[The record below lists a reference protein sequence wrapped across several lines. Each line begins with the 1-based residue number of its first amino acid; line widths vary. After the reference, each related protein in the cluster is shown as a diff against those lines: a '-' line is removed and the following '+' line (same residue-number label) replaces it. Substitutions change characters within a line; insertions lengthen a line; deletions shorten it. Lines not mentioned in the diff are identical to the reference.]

1 MTKARDLAGI
11 ISGQTDVPQDSLGNV
26 PPVTPT
32 QVSDQNN
39 TSTGYFDAP
48 AGTTAQRP
56 SSPNT
61 GYVRFNTTLDQLEQ
75 YTSDVGW
82 QGISAPPTI
91 TTTDVTNVDE
101 TDTSQVIVITGQN
114 FDATSSAV
122 LVDANGS
129 TKNPTTS
136 VRNSSSQITIT
147 YSGGDVLT
155 SSVAEPL
162 DVKVTNGS
170 GLSAVLENQINID
183 ASPIWSTNSGT
194 LATISDATTGT
205 HVTVSATDPEGQ
217 SVSYT
222 IASGAMPSG
231 LSLNSST
238 GVISGDPDNVS
249 GSTTSN
255 FTVGASDGTGN
266 TVNRSFN
273 IIVNPA
279 LDGSTSARAATSAA
293 AIKSLT
299 GTTTM
304 GNYWIDLAGTPTQVW
319 CDMSTDGGGWMAMWM
334 TPSGST
340 SQTYRISANRSDGA
354 SSEFE
359 NYSLTY
365 AQRSAMRARC
375 SSTQTLVKRNGG
387 WMRLNIYLWNS
398 TTHSSGNFY
407 FEQNCSIVTSNGT
420 TDSSAEAGIVN
431 YNNSVGGDFGIATST
446 NGIDHHNTSDYYLL
460 NNSCGGMYL
469 YQYGAGYKVNTGLSG
484 WSSATTGCAN
494 TNSNDFS
501 LAVYMR

>member
-1 MTKARDLAGI
+1 MAYTGKKIETKLY
-11 ISGQTDVPQDSLGNV
+11 DVFTREEAIQNS
-26 PPVTPT
+26 TPAA
-32 QVSDQNN
+32 VSDKTN
-39 TSTGYFDAP
+39 TSTGYFDIP
-48 AGTTAQRP
+48 AGTTAERP
-56 SSPNT
+56 ATPNT
-61 GYVRFNTTLDQLEQ
+61 GMLRFNTNLDQLEQ
-75 YTSDVGW
+75 YTSESGW

-91 TTTDVTNVDE
+91 TATDVNSVDE
-101 TDTSQVIVITGQN
+101 TASTQTVVITGQN
-114 FDATSSAV
+114 FDATATAS
-122 LVDANGS
+122 LVDYNGV
-129 TKNPTTS
+129 TKTPTTS

-155 SSVAEPL
+155 SAVPEPL
-162 DVKVTNGS
+162 DVKVANGS
-170 GLSAVLENQINID
+170 GLSAILEDAINID
-183 ASPIWSTNSGT
+183 ATPVWTTSSG
-194 LATISDATTGT
+194 SVGT
-205 HVTVSATDPEGQ
+205 VIEDVAMSSIAVVATDPEGS
-217 SVSYT
+217 SVSYSLT
-222 IASGAMPSG
+222 GGALPAGTTLSSGGIITGTPNVNDTYNPSG
-231 LSLNSST
+231 
-238 GVISGDPDNVS
+238 VVH
-249 GSTTSN
+249 N
-255 FTVGASDGTGN
+255 FTVSASDGTGN
-266 TVNRSFN
+266 STPRAFSILRKWN
-273 IIVNPA
+273 
-279 LDGSTSARAATSAA
+279 DGITASTAATSAS

-334 TPSGST
+334 TPAGST

-420 TDSSAEAGIVN
+420 TDSSAEAGIIS
-431 YNNSVGGDFGIATST
+431 YNNATGGDFGIANST
-446 NGIDHHNTSDYYLL
+446 NGIDHHSADYYLL
-460 NNSCGGMYL
+460 NSSCANDYL
-469 YQYGAGYKVNTGLSG
+469 YQYGSGYKVNTGLSG
-484 WSSATTGCAN
+484 WSGATTSCAN
-494 TNSNDFS
+494 NDTNDMS